1 MKSIFKI
8 LGGIATVLAL
18 VALAAPASAQCPQV
32 RSFGGAGGKGGA
44 TVVIDQ
50 SAFQNVFG
58 NEMAQFWQSGNS
70 SNRTGADQATST
82 CPSQGNVLPPW
93 YSLHGPS
100 LNNLV
105 NGFVSTTGCLL
116 PTLCPDVGDSL
127 TFLVEDQT
135 ADGSNAGFVTYKV
148 DDTPAGQA
156 WYDLSRTDPLAG
168 SGTLLTHVMVPYPTV
183 FVTNASGT
191 PPLTVATNDYA
202 EDVGIAFHGVSG
214 PANTPLPGS
223 DQIDSYDVVA
233 FSGADP
239 GRDRSLWT
247 PVQKVAYN
255 DAAILSDSV
264 DVPCD
269 GGVNTVL
276 AIGLTIDGVETEFVG
291 PASVPIACD
300 PAIADP
306 NLTPKVRRPAVQ
318 RKPTGRRGR

>member
-8 LGGIATVLAL
+8 LGGIATVLAV

-32 RSFGGAGGKGGA
+32 RSFGGSGGKTGA

-58 NEMAQFWQSGNS
+58 NEMAQFWQSGTSANGTGTGPAS
-70 SNRTGADQATST
+70 S
-82 CPSQGNVLPPW
+82 CPSSTW

-100 LNNLV
+100 GNNLI
-105 NGFVSTTGCLL
+105 NGFVSTAGCVL
-116 PTLCPDVGDSL
+116 PACPDPGQSL
-127 TFLVEDQT
+127 SFLVEDST
-135 ADGSNAGFVTYKV
+135 ADGSVAGFVMYKV

-183 FVTNASGT
+183 FTTQASGT
-191 PPLTVATNDYA
+191 PPTTTATNDYA
-202 EDVGIAFHGVSG
+202 EDMAIAFHGVSG
-214 PANTPLPGS
+214 PADTPLPGS
-223 DQIDSYDVVA
+223 DQIDSYDVMA
-233 FSGADP
+233 FSGLDP
-239 GRDRSLWT
+239 GRARSLWT
-247 PVQKVAYN
+247 LVQKVPYS
-255 DAAILSDSV
+255 DAAILADSV
-264 DVPCD
+264 AVPCT
-269 GGVNTVL
+269 GGVNTIL
-276 AIGLTIDGVETEFVG
+276 AIGLTIDGIETDFVG

-306 NLTPKVRRPAVQ
+306 DLTPKVRRPAVQ